1 MRSDIDEIDISNM
14 SEEQEAK
21 VILNKYRTIA
31 VVGCSRD
38 PRKDAQ
44 SVPRFMKENGYRIVP
59 VNPLADEILGEKAYP
74 SLLKIPD
81 NVAKSIE
88 VVNVFRPSD
97 EAVEVVKQ
105 AVDLKVRFNKL
116 KAVWLQQGIASKQ
129 AAEIARKYGLRIVMD
144 KCMRSE
150 YRKMWD

>member
-1 MRSDIDEIDISNM
+1 MRTNASEIDAHNAN
-14 SEEQEAK
+14 EDRDAK

-44 SVPRFMKENGYRIVP
+44 SVPKFMKDKGYKIVP
-59 VNPLADEILGEKAYP
+59 VNPNAEFILGEKCYP
-74 SLLKIPD
+74 NLLQIPD
-81 NVAKSIE
+81 NFAKTIE

-97 EAVEVVKQ
+97 EATEVVKQ

-116 KAVWLQQGIASKQ
+116 RAVWLQLGIVSKE
-129 AAEIARKYGLRIVMD
+129 AADIARKYGLLIVMD